1 MYILIAGV
9 KEWSQDVNSALKS
22 GLFLHLFGQSLY
34 NEESSYGKTLVAQ
47 QFFPEIAI
55 RYI

>member
-34 NEESSYGKTLVAQ
+34 NGNLPTVKPWSRNNSFQK
-47 QFFPEIAI
+47 
-55 RYI
+55 